1 MSRARTRIR
10 DSASRLALSL
20 VIATLLVGC
29 DPDLV
34 AGIQGSGKTG
44 VAAVGPVTGFG
55 SIFVDGV
62 EYSTSGA
69 QISIDDASASESQL
83 RVGHV
88 VAIKGEVNPDGVT
101 RTATTVSFSSDVR
114 GKITQV
120 DADAGVFVVLGQT
133 INVNDATLFDE
144 GFSPRDLSGIPADS
158 LVQVSGFLDSGG
170 ELVASR
176 VEPAQASSGL
186 QVRGTVQAFDT
197 TAHTFRINTL
207 TVDYGSV
214 APTGTLA
221 NGAIVTVQGDSLN
234 VSGALIATRVKVFT
248 GLGAGANDR
257 GEVEGVVT
265 SFTSNTS
272 FSVGGQAVTT
282 NAATQITPQGTVLG
296 LDTRIKVHG
305 TFNASGVLVANEI
318 EVRPRSLSLVRGLV
332 DAVSTSNNTVTVL
345 GVSVTTSSVTAFED
359 KSSQRVRSFGLD
371 DVRIGDYVE
380 VRGAADTGAGGL
392 VAASLERDNP
402 EDRSYLQGIARNV
415 ASPNLTVLGV
425 SVTTGV
431 QTQFLGVGGPNAAL
445 QFFTNAPDQ
454 YVRVRGALVGG
465 TFLADQAQIR
475 R

>member
-1 MSRARTRIR
+1 MKQHRTGRLT
-10 DSASRLALSL
+10 SLALGL
-20 VIATLLVGC
+20 VMATLSVGC

-88 VAIKGEVNPDGVT
+88 VAIKGEVNADGVT
-101 RTATTVSFSSDVR
+101 GTATTVSFSSDVR

-120 DADAGVFVVLGQT
+120 DVDAGVFVVLGQT

-176 VEPAQASSGL
+176 VEPAQASAGL
-186 QVRGTVQAFDT
+186 QVRGTVQALDT

-207 TVDYGSV
+207 TVDYGSI

-221 NGAIVTVQGDSLN
+221 NGALVTIQGDSLN
-234 VSGALIATRVKVFT
+234 TSGSLTATRVKVFT

-265 SFTSNTS
+265 SFTSNTN

-305 TFNASGVLVANEI
+305 TFNASGVLVANKI

-332 DAVSTSNNTVTVL
+332 SSVSGTSLNVL

-359 KSSQRVRSFGLD
+359 KSSLHIRSFGLD

-380 VRGAADTGAGGL
+380 VRGAADTGSGL

-402 EDRSYLQGIARNV
+402 ENRSYLQGIARNV
-415 ASPNLTVLGV
+415 SSPSLTVLGV

-431 QTQFLGVGGPNAAL
+431 QTQFLGVGGPNAAQ
-445 QFFTNAPDQ
+445 QFFANAPDQ
-454 YVRVRGALVGG
+454 YVRVRGTLVGG

-475 R
+475 H